1 MVFGLVEQILRPR
14 SRNQGSHREVR
25 LVVWGPH
32 LITNLRPHLYVC
44 MLSCFSRVQ
53 LSETPRTVAH
63 QAPLSMGFS
72 RQGYWSGLPCLSP
85 GDLPNLGI
93 EPVSPTASAL
103 QAHSFAAEP
112 PGEALRQHCFISNQ
126 VSHQEKT
133 SHFCQD
139 GANSS
144 LGMYTQDD
152 CKDVL
157 FSCSEHLV
165 TIRVDRKGR
174 IKAQDDP
181 LQPSKAMP
189 GRLAL
194 CCPIWVPTHLVT

>member
-1 MVFGLVEQILRPR
+1 M
-14 SRNQGSHREVR
+14 
-25 LVVWGPH
+25 
-32 LITNLRPHLYVC
+32 
-44 MLSCFSRVQ
+44 
-53 LSETPRTVAH
+53 
-63 QAPLSMGFS
+63 
-72 RQGYWSGLPCLSP
+72 
-85 GDLPNLGI
+85 
-93 EPVSPTASAL
+93 SPTASAL
-103 QAHSFAAEP
+103 QADSFAAEP
-112 PGEALRQHCFISNQ
+112 AGEVLRQHCFISNQ

-165 TIRVDRKGR
+165 TIRVDRKGK

-181 LQPSKAMP
+181 LQPSKAMA
-189 GRLAL
+189 RCLAL
-194 CCPIWVPTHLVT
+194 CCPIWVPTHLAT